1 MRNLARVLAKL
12 STLVSAFSVGV
23 TFPQRHQIHR
33 SGKWN
38 GAERYHIFSNQSMW
52 FLALDT

>member
-23 TFPQRHQIHR
+23 TSPERHQIHR
-33 SGKWN
+33 LVKWN
-38 GAERYHIFSNQSMW
+38 GAERYHIFFLTNQCG
-52 FLALDT
+52 F